1 MTVFSFLF
9 LLAFLPTGD
18 ILNPLIQEE
27 IASQISVVESL
38 WNTRRYISSFVLRP
52 FGPSFLKFSSNN
64 LNIEPTL
71 LDTYLQSSYVSFYT
85 S

>member
-1 MTVFSFLF
+1 MTVFSFLI